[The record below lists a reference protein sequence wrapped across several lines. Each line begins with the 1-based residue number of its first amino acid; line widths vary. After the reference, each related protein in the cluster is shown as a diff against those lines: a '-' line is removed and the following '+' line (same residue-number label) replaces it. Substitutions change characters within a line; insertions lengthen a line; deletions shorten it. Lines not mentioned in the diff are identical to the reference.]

1 MKSSCRFL
9 GASLVFALAA
19 ALTSSA
25 IADPQAAGMLAPMN
39 ETASKGQAPAAVPA
53 TPAPG
58 QSNAKTPKKPESPA
72 DTSFMAPPIPGYAI
86 MFLLGAAVV
95 TLNLWSS
102 KRTQL
107 D

>member
-1 MKSSCRFL
+1 
-9 GASLVFALAA
+9 
-19 ALTSSA
+19 
-25 IADPQAAGMLAPMN
+25 MLAPMDEATGTSRGKDRQTTDATN
-39 ETASKGQAPAAVPA
+39 VPQSTAR
-53 TPAPG
+53 
-58 QSNAKTPKKPESPA
+58 TPKKPESPP
-72 DTSFMAPPIPGYAI
+72 DNSWLAPPLPGYVI